1 MRFSVHDIL
10 WSNVNDVAANGGGR
24 IEGEGLVL
32 VNGEGIEL
40 SLVDCPLVHCV
51 LNRGV
56 NQLATGCV
64 CMCLCMHG
72 HANVCVHVCVGVKV
86 TTDWVAGGSVDDC
99 LRYQLLLH

>member
-1 MRFSVHDIL
+1 MRFSIHDIL

-51 LNRGV
+51 LYRGV
-56 NQLATGCV
+56 DQLATGCV
-64 CMCLCMHG
+64 C
-72 HANVCVHVCVGVKV
+72 VCVCVCKCVGVKV
-86 TTDWVAGGSVDDC
+86 TTDWVAGGSVDA
-99 LRYQLLLH
+99 

>member
-10 WSNVNDVAANGGGR
+10 WSNVNDVAANGGGG

-51 LNRGV
+51 LYRGV
-56 NQLATGCV
+56 DQLATGCV
-64 CMCLCMHG
+64 C
-72 HANVCVHVCVGVKV
+72 VCVYVCV
-86 TTDWVAGGSVDDC
+86 
-99 LRYQLLLH
+99 